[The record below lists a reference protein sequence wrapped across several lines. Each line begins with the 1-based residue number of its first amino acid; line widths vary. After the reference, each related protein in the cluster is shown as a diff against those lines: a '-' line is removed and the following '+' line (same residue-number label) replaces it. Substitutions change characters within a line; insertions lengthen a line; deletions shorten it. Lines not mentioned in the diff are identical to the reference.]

1 MDEIGDMITTLPV
14 FDLLRK
20 KFPDSEIAVWCLPLT
35 ASLLKFNTNIHKII
49 TKEEELNKKFDLII
63 DLRGDFKT
71 QWFAL
76 KHFPK
81 IRLDRGTVRFFNK
94 LFRKQHPHE
103 VFTNLQ
109 VLEPIIGKIN
119 EQVEINLPF
128 GDENRLT
135 AANFIAANQIKS
147 FAIFHTGARKILR
160 RLPGEKF
167 ATLAKYLNEKY
178 FFDVVFVGTV
188 DELDD
193 IRKIQLQINFSTYV
207 FNGYS
212 LLDFAALSSK
222 ASLMIGNESGPMHL
236 SAAVNIPVIGLFGP
250 GEPHV
255 FSPYGKKTTY
265 VHHKLEC
272 NPCDQIHCKY
282 PDNTCMN
289 RINTEDI
296 IAKIEGL
303 LSES

>member
-1 MDEIGDMITTLPV
+1 
-14 FDLLRK
+14 
-20 KFPDSEIAVWCLPLT
+20 CLPLT
-35 ASLLKFNTNIHKII
+35 SSLLKYNTNINKIVFR
-49 TKEEELNKKFDLII
+49 EEELNEKFDLII

-76 KHFPK
+76 KHSPK

-94 LFRKQHPHE
+94 FFRPQHPHE
-103 VFTNLQ
+103 VYTNLQ
-109 VLEPIIGKIN
+109 VLEPVIGKVN
-119 EQVEINLPF
+119 EPVEINLLF
-128 GDENRLT
+128 GEENKI
-135 AANFIAANQIKS
+135 AAGNFISSNQIKA
-147 FAIFHTGARKILR
+147 FAIFHSGARKFLR
-160 RLPGEKF
+160 QLPGEKF
-167 ATLAKYLNEKY
+167 ATLAKYLKEKY
-178 FFDVVFVGTV
+178 FLDIVFVGTG

-193 IRKIQLQINFSTYV
+193 IRKIQEQINFTTYV
-207 FNGYS
+207 FSGFS

-255 FSPYGKKTTY
+255 FSPYGKKATY

-282 PDNTCMN
+282 PDNPCMH
-289 RINTEDI
+289 RIKAEEI
-296 IAKIEGL
+296 IEKIESL
-303 LSES
+303 KLKN